1 MEGNDCEPREGS
13 GRKCGLDIFPLG
25 WMVPRGPLRSLIV
38 PGGLLW
44 SLVQPN
50 NLTSASAAS
59 SSLTNMEGNWGPHIC
74 CLWHA
79 SSKFGL
85 GLTLCQSIHSSLH
98 LWVVHPVVSVV
109 DRQSIS
115 SPCGPIILR
124 GLVLVSCLVLC
135 SVAGMHNA
143 LCRRPACVWGGDDM
157 VCWHSMLTGVSSWAC
172 SFYAQS
178 CTRDDLLVSILP
190 DRERVKG

>member
-1 MEGNDCEPREGS
+1 MIPGG
-13 GRKCGLDIFPLG
+13 PLG
-25 WMVPRGPLRSLIV
+25 SLVVPW
-38 PGGLLW
+38 GLPW
-44 SLVQPN
+44 SLVQPH

-85 GLTLCQSIHSSLH
+85 AFKLCQSIHSSLH
-98 LWVVHPVVSVV
+98 LWVVHRVVSVV

-135 SVAGMHNA
+135 SVAGMHYA
-143 LCRRPACVWGGDDM
+143 GAQLVWGEGGDDM

-172 SFYAQS
+172 PFYAQS